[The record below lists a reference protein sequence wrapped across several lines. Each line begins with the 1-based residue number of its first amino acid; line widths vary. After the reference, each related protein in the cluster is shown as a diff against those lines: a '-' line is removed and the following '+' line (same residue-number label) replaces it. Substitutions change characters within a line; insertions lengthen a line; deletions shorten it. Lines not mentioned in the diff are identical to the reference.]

1 MLFYV
6 EGQTFEKTKTMK
18 IEAKHILN
26 RLIQEVKVIQ
36 AHGEALESYS
46 DAELNFR
53 KSSES
58 WSILECLE
66 HMNLYG
72 DFYLPEI
79 QSAVEASK
87 HQPEKV
93 FKSGILGNYFAN
105 SMLPKEKLNK
115 MKTFK
120 DKNPLHSEL
129 DRSVVQ
135 RFIQQQGAL
144 LDLLEQASRVSL
156 NRTKT
161 GISISR
167 MIRLKLGDTF
177 RFLINHE
184 IRHIAQIK
192 RLQEVLQQNRVE
204 EVVD

>member
-1 MLFYV
+1 
-6 EGQTFEKTKTMK
+6 MK
-18 IEAKHILN
+18 IEAKQILSE
-26 RLIQEVKVIQ
+26 LVEEVKVIR

-53 KSSES
+53 TTSES

-66 HMNLYG
+66 HLNLYG

-79 QSAVEASK
+79 QSAIEASR
-87 HQPEKV
+87 HQAEKV
-93 FKSGILGNYFAN
+93 FKSGMMGNYFAN

-120 DKNPLHSEL
+120 DKNPLHSKL
-129 DRSVVQ
+129 DRAVVQ
-135 RFIQQQGAL
+135 RFIRQQEAL
-144 LDLLEQASRVSL
+144 LDLLEQASKVSL

-167 MIRLKLGDTF
+167 MMRLKLGDTF

-184 IRHIAQIK
+184 IRHMAQIK

-204 EVVD
+204 DAVNS